1 MVYRL
6 KIQSLSVARG
16 AGVSVQVPLKQ
27 SLRQDSSSS
36 DFFFFCLEKRSLE
49 KGNGG
54 NKGGRVKS

>member
-6 KIQSLSVARG
+6 KMQSLSVARG

-36 DFFFFCLEKRSLE
+36 DFFLFGKALFGE
-49 KGNGG
+49 GQWG
-54 NKGGRVKS
+54 

>member
-6 KIQSLSVARG
+6 KIPSLSVARG

-36 DFFFFCLEKRSLE
+36 DFFFVWKSALWRRAM
-49 KGNGG
+49 GG
-54 NKGGRVKS
+54 TRGAE